1 MNEPDLRA
9 LLYPLL
15 SGGVYVDELPTGST
29 RADVVHITSG
39 AMHGYEL
46 KGDNDTLKRVP
57 NQLQC
62 YAAAYD
68 FVSFVVVEKH
78 LSKLLTLLPDW
89 AGILVARDGQLHQYR
104 AAGPHEQQRRGNL
117 VYLLHGGEVRE
128 FLAGRGE
135 RGLSKYRSNW
145 LLQQWL
151 DTEAGH
157 ISLAEIG
164 AYVRQRLM
172 ERLPERLARRA
183 TLKKIRDAAK
193 GRT

>member
-1 MNEPDLRA
+1 MNDPALRA

-29 RADVVHITSG
+29 RADVVHITEHW
-39 AMHGYEL
+39 MHGYEL

-78 LSKLLTLLPDW
+78 LSKLLTLLPGW
-89 AGILVARDGQLHQYR
+89 AGVLVAQNGQLSQYR
-104 AAGPHEQQRRGNL
+104 QATRHEQVQRGDL

-135 RGLSKYRSNW
+135 RGLSKYRQNW

-151 DTEAGH
+151 NTEAGH
-157 ISLAEIG
+157 ITLAEIG

-172 ERLPERLARRA
+172 QRLPERLARRVV
-183 TLKKIRDAAK
+183 LKRIRDEAK
-193 GRT
+193 DRN